1 MNLKSSD
8 IIKTFLKVDS
18 PKFGDKPYYAISKN
32 KKSITLFDKV
42 IKAPSDSSTEFEED
56 KIFTESDENSYIYEE
71 ICLNSIKEALN
82 GVSCSFIF
90 HGDSSSS
97 KFNLAIGDIREDKTN
112 YNKYGIF
119 LRYVDNLLKE
129 KNKDIKFEISY
140 FMLNESDIFDL
151 SKLKNKNLDINN
163 FTLQQLNKYK
173 YTIKNEENILNQI
186 EKIDLEKMSKEL
198 HFLSKILNLLSKL
211 ESSEESKI
219 YSLSHFCITIYIFNQ
234 KTQENSL
241 VNFLILNGCEYLYYG
256 LYKKFQITAN
266 VGNKKPNE
274 EVIHE
279 NIVEG
284 SKVSLETQYTYETL
298 LNLIKLKLFADVNT
312 DNLSEND
319 LNLIMSKKKQNS
331 KLSNILYNML
341 YNIPKINFRIIS
353 TVTPSTGQY
362 QSFRDSL
369 LFLLDFNK
377 LKKKSSKKKSEMS
390 KMADK
395 NLFKNMSKEK
405 TVKLLLEQKEDIEK
419 KDNKIFILEN
429 DIIDYKKEIKEA
441 KKEINQRN
449 EKISFLEKAYTEQV
463 NVLKK
468 KLEFDGDINVLIAGD
483 ENSEELK
490 HVKKIKNL
498 LDNNKLKE
506 NDIKKLE
513 EKLNEKDEEIK
524 QLKNEIEIIKSNETL
539 LNYYLSA
546 KKSEN
551 FHKAKKVEYEE
562 KNKLR
567 NTIENLENEIKT
579 KNKLIE
585 KYIQDINTKNK
596 ILINLP
602 QSLKDTYTHSL
613 TNTKKLNNSIPT
625 EENEKNK
632 ENIDKESLET
642 DNIYENE
649 IKNIKKENKL
659 NINKVKIDCEKIIE
673 QKNEDIKKMQYE
685 YDKLK
690 IERNN
695 DINKYIGEIIGLN
708 KLLMKLVSNYKRIF
722 SSNLTPKIN
731 FMNYSTKIDEF
742 NKIITGINQEITYD
756 KYPFLFD
763 YLTKHKQFKINQPFL
778 YNNIKKIYSPIMNDL
793 EEKNNDKNIEIKSHI
808 TKKDTKSKNNEDIN
822 KFFKE
827 KIEKLIIGIEKLE
840 LMSKEDLV
848 KHILNINE
856 NLIEMENN
864 LKKYNNKNKKGLN
877 LEDMNIT
884 EGKNKDEIISELKNK
899 LIVLNNRFEEQITRN
914 NKNEIIIGAQ
924 NRKIDRLQKESYIL
938 THNMNMKNKRQGSSI
953 LTPNRST
960 LYNSSGFDFNSNFSE
975 NNTTN
980 KNNLNKTLKK
990 SNSCLT
996 INKPKNKRPL
1006 SYKLK
1011 KFPENDVNKNFTTNK
1026 VLSREFSSKLKE
1038 FQIERENNIINS
1050 IKEKK

>member
-1 MNLKSSD
+1 
-8 IIKTFLKVDS
+8 
-18 PKFGDKPYYAISKN
+18 
-32 KKSITLFDKV
+32 
-42 IKAPSDSSTEFEED
+42 
-56 KIFTESDENSYIYEE
+56 
-71 ICLNSIKEALN
+71 
-82 GVSCSFIF
+82 
-90 HGDSSSS
+90 
-97 KFNLAIGDIREDKTN
+97 
-112 YNKYGIF
+112 
-119 LRYVDNLLKE
+119 
-129 KNKDIKFEISY
+129 
-140 FMLNESDIFDL
+140 
-151 SKLKNKNLDINN
+151 
-163 FTLQQLNKYK
+163 
-173 YTIKNEENILNQI
+173 
-186 EKIDLEKMSKEL
+186 
-198 HFLSKILNLLSKL
+198 
-211 ESSEESKI
+211 
-219 YSLSHFCITIYIFNQ
+219 
-234 KTQENSL
+234 
-241 VNFLILNGCEYLYYG
+241 
-256 LYKKFQITAN
+256 
-266 VGNKKPNE
+266 
-274 EVIHE
+274 
-279 NIVEG
+279 
-284 SKVSLETQYTYETL
+284 
-298 LNLIKLKLFADVNT
+298 
-312 DNLSEND
+312 
-319 LNLIMSKKKQNS
+319 
-331 KLSNILYNML
+331 
-341 YNIPKINFRIIS
+341 
-353 TVTPSTGQY
+353 
-362 QSFRDSL
+362 
-369 LFLLDFNK
+369 
-377 LKKKSSKKKSEMS
+377 
-390 KMADK
+390 
-395 NLFKNMSKEK
+395 
-405 TVKLLLEQKEDIEK
+405 
-419 KDNKIFILEN
+419 
-429 DIIDYKKEIKEA
+429 
-441 KKEINQRN
+441 
-449 EKISFLEKAYTEQV
+449 
-463 NVLKK
+463 
-468 KLEFDGDINVLIAGD
+468 
-483 ENSEELK
+483 
-490 HVKKIKNL
+490 
-498 LDNNKLKE
+498 
-506 NDIKKLE
+506 LE

-793 EEKNNDKNIEIKSHI
+793 EEKNNDKNIEIKSYI
-808 TKKDTKSKNNEDIN
+808 PKKDTKSKNNEDIN

-953 LTPNRST
+953 LTPNRIT

-990 SNSCLT
+990 SSSCLT

-1011 KFPENDVNKNFTTNK
+1011 KFPENKLNKNFTTNK

>member
-1 MNLKSSD
+1 MNLKWSD

-18 PKFGDKPYYAISKN
+18 PKFGDKPYYSISKN

-90 HGDSSSS
+90 YGDSSSS

-129 KNKDIKFEISY
+129 KNKDIKLEISY

-186 EKIDLEKMSKEL
+186 EKIDLEKMTKEL

-211 ESSEESKI
+211 ESNEECKI
-219 YSLSHFCITIYIFNQ
+219 LSLSHFCITIYIFNQ

-256 LYKKFQITAN
+256 LYKKFQIAAN

-331 KLSNILYNML
+331 KLSNVLYNML

-468 KLEFDGDINVLIAGD
+468 KLEFEGDINVLIAGD

-498 LDNNKLKE
+498 IDNNKIKE

-524 QLKNEIEIIKSNETL
+524 QLKNEIEILKSNETL

-551 FHKAKKVEYEE
+551 FLKSKKVEYEE

-659 NINKVKIDCEKIIE
+659 NINKIKIDCEKIIE

-722 SSNLTPKIN
+722 SSTLTPKIN

-763 YLTKHKQFKINQPFL
+763 YLTKHKQFNINQPFL

-1011 KFPENDVNKNFTTNK
+1011 KFPENKINKNFTTNK

>member
-1 MNLKSSD
+1 
-8 IIKTFLKVDS
+8 
-18 PKFGDKPYYAISKN
+18 
-32 KKSITLFDKV
+32 
-42 IKAPSDSSTEFEED
+42 
-56 KIFTESDENSYIYEE
+56 
-71 ICLNSIKEALN
+71 
-82 GVSCSFIF
+82 
-90 HGDSSSS
+90 
-97 KFNLAIGDIREDKTN
+97 
-112 YNKYGIF
+112 
-119 LRYVDNLLKE
+119 
-129 KNKDIKFEISY
+129 
-140 FMLNESDIFDL
+140 
-151 SKLKNKNLDINN
+151 
-163 FTLQQLNKYK
+163 
-173 YTIKNEENILNQI
+173 
-186 EKIDLEKMSKEL
+186 
-198 HFLSKILNLLSKL
+198 
-211 ESSEESKI
+211 
-219 YSLSHFCITIYIFNQ
+219 
-234 KTQENSL
+234 
-241 VNFLILNGCEYLYYG
+241 
-256 LYKKFQITAN
+256 
-266 VGNKKPNE
+266 
-274 EVIHE
+274 
-279 NIVEG
+279 
-284 SKVSLETQYTYETL
+284 
-298 LNLIKLKLFADVNT
+298 
-312 DNLSEND
+312 
-319 LNLIMSKKKQNS
+319 
-331 KLSNILYNML
+331 
-341 YNIPKINFRIIS
+341 
-353 TVTPSTGQY
+353 
-362 QSFRDSL
+362 
-369 LFLLDFNK
+369 
-377 LKKKSSKKKSEMS
+377 MS

-468 KLEFDGDINVLIAGD
+468 KLEFEGDINVLIAGD

-498 LDNNKLKE
+498 IDNNKIKE

-524 QLKNEIEIIKSNETL
+524 QLKNEIEILKSNETL

-551 FHKAKKVEYEE
+551 FLKTKKVEYEE

-567 NTIENLENEIKT
+567 NTIENLENEIKI

-613 TNTKKLNNSIPT
+613 ANTKKLNNSIPT

-695 DINKYIGEIIGLN
+695 DINKYIDEIVGLN

-722 SSNLTPKIN
+722 SSTLTPKIN

-742 NKIITGINQEITYD
+742 NKIIKGINQEITYD

-763 YLTKHKQFKINQPFL
+763 YLTKHKQFNINQPFL

-808 TKKDTKSKNNEDIN
+808 PKKDTKSKNNEDIN

-827 KIEKLIIGIEKLE
+827 KIEKSIIGIEKLE

-848 KHILNINE
+848 KHILN
-856 NLIEMENN
+856 
-864 LKKYNNKNKKGLN
+864 
-877 LEDMNIT
+877 
-884 EGKNKDEIISELKNK
+884 
-899 LIVLNNRFEEQITRN
+899 
-914 NKNEIIIGAQ
+914 
-924 NRKIDRLQKESYIL
+924 
-938 THNMNMKNKRQGSSI
+938 
-953 LTPNRST
+953 T
-960 LYNSSGFDFNSNFSE
+960 LFLLF
-975 NNTTN
+975 
-980 KNNLNKTLKK
+980 
-990 SNSCLT
+990 
-996 INKPKNKRPL
+996 
-1006 SYKLK
+1006 
-1011 KFPENDVNKNFTTNK
+1011 
-1026 VLSREFSSKLKE
+1026 
-1038 FQIERENNIINS
+1038 
-1050 IKEKK
+1050 

>member
-1 MNLKSSD
+1 MNLKSSE

-18 PKFGDKPYYAISKN
+18 PKFGDKPYYSISKN

-82 GVSCSFIF
+82 GISFSFIF
-90 HGDSSSS
+90 YGDSTSS
-97 KFNLAIGDIREDKTN
+97 KFNLSIGDIKEDKTN

-129 KNKDIKFEISY
+129 INDDIKLEISY
-140 FMLNESDIFDL
+140 FMLNNSDIFDL
-151 SKLKNKNLDINN
+151 SKLKNKNLDINT

-186 EKIDLEKMSKEL
+186 GKINLEKMTKEL
-198 HFLSKILNLLSKL
+198 HFLSKILNLLQKL
-211 ESSEESKI
+211 ESNEECKI
-219 YSLSHFCITIYIFNQ
+219 LSLSHFCITIYIFNK

-241 VNFLILNGCEYLYYG
+241 VNFIILNGCEYLYYG
-256 LYKKFQITAN
+256 LYKKFQIATN
-266 VGNKKPNE
+266 VGNKKSNE
-274 EVIHE
+274 ELIHE

-298 LNLIKLKLFADVNT
+298 LNLIKLKLFSDVN
-312 DNLSEND
+312 DDKLNEND
-319 LNLIMSKKKQNS
+319 INLIMSKKKQNS
-331 KLSNILYNML
+331 KLSNILYNMFC
-341 YNIPKINFRIIS
+341 NIPKINFRIIS

-377 LKKKSSKKKSEMS
+377 LKKKSSKKKAESS
-390 KMADK
+390 KMSNK
-395 NLFKNMSKEK
+395 NIFKNMSKEK

-498 LDNNKLKE
+498 VEYNKIKE

-513 EKLNEKDEEIK
+513 EKLNKKDDEIK
-524 QLKNEIEIIKSNETL
+524 QLKNEIEILKSNQTL

-551 FHKAKKVEYEE
+551 FNKEKKVEYEE

-567 NTIENLENEIKT
+567 KTIDNLENEIKS

-585 KYIQDINTKNK
+585 KYIQDIDAKNK

-602 QSLKDTYTHSL
+602 QGLKDTYTQSI
-613 TNTKKLNNSIPT
+613 TNTKKINNSIPT
-625 EENEKNK
+625 EEQEK
-632 ENIDKESLET
+632 EKESLET

-659 NINKVKIDCEKIIE
+659 NIDKIKIDCEKIIK

-690 IERNN
+690 IERSN
-695 DINKYIGEIIGLN
+695 DINKYVGEIVGLN
-708 KLLMKLVSNYKRIF
+708 KLLMKLISNYKRIF
-722 SSNLTPKIN
+722 SSTLTPKIN

-742 NKIITGINQEITYD
+742 NKIITGINQEVTYD
-756 KYPFLFD
+756 KFPNLFD
-763 YLTKHKQFKINQPFL
+763 YLTKHKQFNINQPFL
-778 YNNIKKIYSPIMNDL
+778 HNNIKKVYSPIMNDL
-793 EEKNNDKNIEIKSHI
+793 EEKNNDKNIEIRPSI
-808 TKKDTKSKNNEDIN
+808 QKKEKSKTNEDIN
-822 KFFKE
+822 KYFKE
-827 KIEKLIIGIEKLE
+827 KIGKLIIDKEKLE
-840 LMSKEDLV
+840 PMSKEDLI
-848 KHILNINE
+848 KHVLNVND

-864 LKKYNNKNKKGLN
+864 LKKYNKNKKGLN
-877 LEDMNIT
+877 LEDMNAT
-884 EGKNKDEIISELKNK
+884 EEKNKDEIITELKNK
-899 LIVLNNRFEEQITRN
+899 IITLNNRFEEQIIRN
-914 NKNEIIIGAQ
+914 NKNEVIIGAQ

-938 THNMNMKNKRQGSSI
+938 THNLNMNLKNKRQSSSI

-960 LYNSSGFDFNSNFSE
+960 LYNSSGIDFNSNLSE

-990 SNSCLT
+990 SNSCMT
-996 INKPKNKRPL
+996 INKSKNKRPL

-1011 KFPENDVNKNFTTNK
+1011 KFPENKINKNFTTNK